1 MSIDEKWMRF
11 ALEEART
18 AYEKGEI
25 PVGAVVVK
33 DGAVIAVGHNL
44 REKSHSPSGH
54 AEMIAIEKAAEK
66 TGSWK
71 LDGCTLYVT
80 LEPCVMCAGACIQS
94 RLDRVVFGAYDREAG
109 CMGSVT
115 DLTILPLGERPDVF
129 GGVLEE
135 ECRELLQTFFE
146 NIRHKI

>member
-1 MSIDEKWMRF
+1 MSIDEKWMIS
-11 ALEEART
+11 ALEEAKI
-18 AYEKGEI
+18 AYEEGEI

-33 DGAVIAVGHNL
+33 DGEVIAAGHNL
-44 REKSHSPSGH
+44 REKTHSPSGH
-54 AEMIAIEKAAEK
+54 AEMIAIERAAEK

-109 CMGSVT
+109 CMGSVA
-115 DLTILPLGERPDVF
+115 DLTILPLGKRPDVF
-129 GGVLEE
+129 GGVLED
-135 ECRELLQTFFE
+135 ECREMLQTFFE
-146 NIRHKI
+146 NIRH

>member
-11 ALEEART
+11 ALEEAKI
-18 AYEKGEI
+18 ASEEGEI

-33 DGAVIAVGHNL
+33 DGEIISAGHNL
-44 REKSHSPSGH
+44 REKLHSPSGH
-54 AEMIAIEKAAEK
+54 AEMIAIERAAEK

-109 CMGSVT
+109 CMGSVA
-115 DLTILPLGERPDVF
+115 DLTILPLGKRPDVF

-135 ECRELLQTFFE
+135 ECREMLQTFFE
-146 NIRHKI
+146 NIRR

>member
-1 MSIDEKWMRF
+1 MGIDEKWMRF
-11 ALEEART
+11 ALEEARI
-18 AYEKGEI
+18 ACEEGEI

-33 DGAVIAVGHNL
+33 DGEMIAAGHNL

-54 AEMIAIEKAAEK
+54 AEMIAIERAAEK

-71 LDGCTLYVT
+71 LDGCTLYVS

-109 CMGSVT
+109 CLGSVA
-115 DLTILPLGERPDVF
+115 DLTILPLGKRPDIF
-129 GGVLEE
+129 GGVLED

-146 NIRHKI
+146 NIRH

>member
-11 ALEEART
+11 ALEEAKI
-18 AYEKGEI
+18 AFEEGEI

-33 DGAVIAVGHNL
+33 EGEVISAGHNL
-44 REKSHSPSGH
+44 REKFHSPSGH
-54 AEMIAIEKAAEK
+54 AEMIAIERAAEK
-66 TGSWK
+66 AGSWK

-109 CMGSVT
+109 CMGSVA
-115 DLTILPLGERPDVF
+115 DLTILLLGKRPDVF

-135 ECRELLQTFFE
+135 ECREMLQTFFE
-146 NIRHKI
+146 NIRH

>member
-1 MSIDEKWMRF
+1 MSIDEKWMRY
-11 ALEEART
+11 ALDEAKAASEE
-18 AYEKGEI
+18 GEI

-33 DGAVIAVGHNL
+33 DGKVIAFGHNL
-44 REKSHSPSGH
+44 REKMHSPSGH
-54 AEMIAIEKAAEK
+54 AEMIALEKAADE

-109 CMGSVT
+109 CMGSVA
-115 DLTILPLGERPDVF
+115 DLTVLPLGKRPDVF
-129 GGVLEE
+129 GGVLED
-135 ECRELLQTFFE
+135 ECRQILQTFFE
-146 NIRHKI
+146 NLRN

>member
-1 MSIDEKWMRF
+1 MSIDEKWIRF
-11 ALEEART
+11 ALEEAKI
-18 AYEKGEI
+18 AFEEGEI

-33 DGAVIAVGHNL
+33 NGEVIAVGHNL
-44 REKSHSPSGH
+44 REKSNSPSGH
-54 AEMIAIEKAAEK
+54 AEMIAIEKAAEN

-109 CMGSVT
+109 CMGSVA
-115 DLTILPLGERPDVF
+115 DLTILPLGKRPDVF

-135 ECRELLQTFFE
+135 ECRKLLQTFFE
-146 NIRHKI
+146 NIRR

>member
-1 MSIDEKWMRF
+1 MSIDEKWMIS
-11 ALEEART
+11 ALEEARI
-18 AYEKGEI
+18 AYEEGEI

-33 DGAVIAVGHNL
+33 DGEVIAAGHNL
-44 REKSHSPSGH
+44 REKTHSPSGH
-54 AEMIAIEKAAEK
+54 AEMIAIERAAEK

-109 CMGSVT
+109 CMGSVA
-115 DLTILPLGERPDVF
+115 DLTILPLGKRPDVF

-135 ECRELLQTFFE
+135 ECREMLQTFFE
-146 NIRHKI
+146 NIRR

>member
-11 ALEEART
+11 ALEEARI
-18 AYEKGEI
+18 ACEEGEI

-33 DGAVIAVGHNL
+33 DGAVISVGHNL

-109 CMGSVT
+109 CMGSVA

-146 NIRHKI
+146 NIRH

>member
-1 MSIDEKWMRF
+1 MGIDEKWMRF
-11 ALEEART
+11 ALEEARI
-18 AYEKGEI
+18 ACEEGEI

-33 DGAVIAVGHNL
+33 DGEMIAAGHNL

-54 AEMIAIEKAAEK
+54 AEIIAIERAAEK
-66 TGSWK
+66 TDSWK

-109 CMGSVT
+109 CMGSVA
-115 DLTILPLGERPDVF
+115 DLTILPLGKRPDVF

-135 ECRELLQTFFE
+135 ECREMLQTFFE
-146 NIRHKI
+146 NIRH

>member
-1 MSIDEKWMRF
+1 MSIDERWMRF
-11 ALEEART
+11 ALEEARI
-18 AYEKGEI
+18 AYEEGEI

-44 REKSHSPSGH
+44 REKSHSPTGH
-54 AEMIAIEKAAEK
+54 AEMIAIEKAAEE

-94 RLDRVVFGAYDREAG
+94 RLDRVVFGAYDKEAG
-109 CMGSVT
+109 CMGSVA
-115 DLTILPLGERPDVF
+115 DLTILPLGKRPDVF
-129 GGVLEE
+129 GGVLED

-146 NIRHKI
+146 NIRH

>member
-1 MSIDEKWMRF
+1 MSIDEKWMIS
-11 ALEEART
+11 ALEEAKI
-18 AYEKGEI
+18 AYEEGEI

-33 DGAVIAVGHNL
+33 DGEVIAAGHNL
-44 REKSHSPSGH
+44 REKTHSPSGH
-54 AEMIAIEKAAEK
+54 AEMIAIERAAEK

-109 CMGSVT
+109 CMGSVA
-115 DLTILPLGERPDVF
+115 DLTILPLGKRPDVF

-135 ECRELLQTFFE
+135 ECREMLQTFFE
-146 NIRHKI
+146 NIRH